1 MPDYKIEWLPEAT
14 KDVARL
20 REFIKKENPR
30 AAKNAGLRILA
41 AVNLLT
47 KNPEAGMP
55 SPDEGCE
62 EFRDLYAPFGKGG
75 YTIRYRVKQQQI
87 IVIVRVWH
95 SREERS
101 LGPD

>member
-1 MPDYKIEWLPEAT
+1 MSDYKIEWLPEAT

-30 AAKNAGLRILA
+30 AASNAGLRILG
-41 AVNLLT
+41 AVDLLT

-55 SPDEGCE
+55 SPDEDCE

-75 YTIRYRVKQQQI
+75 YTIRYRIKQQI

-101 LGPD
+101 LATD

>member
-14 KDVARL
+14 KDVVRL
-20 REFIKKENPR
+20 REFIKKESPLVV
-30 AAKNAGLRILA
+30 KKAGQRIFD

-47 KNPEAGMP
+47 KNPEVGMP
-55 SPDEGCE
+55 SPDEDCE

-75 YTIRYRVKQQQI
+75 YTVRYRIKQQS

-95 SREERS
+95 SREDRI
-101 LGPD
+101 